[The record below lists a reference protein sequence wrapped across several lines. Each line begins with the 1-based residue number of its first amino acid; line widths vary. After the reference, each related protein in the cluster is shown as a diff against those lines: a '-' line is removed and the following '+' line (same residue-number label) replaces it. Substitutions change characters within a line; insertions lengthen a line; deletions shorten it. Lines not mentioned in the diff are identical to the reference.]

1 MPASRFGGFGD
12 LQKLGFAKVGAED
25 LEADGKVFAIV

>member
-1 MPASRFGGFGD
+1 MSVSRFGGFGD

-25 LEADGKVFAIV
+25 LKTDGKVFAIV